1 MKPGLLVALL
11 TALAIGAAQATPLT
25 FSFSGTVDNDPFGVF
40 GSATFDGV
48 YTFDSGIPEVL
59 STPNSRGFA
68 DTGSAVS
75 MTVSFTGTLDPSI
88 AGPYVA
94 DTLNISVNNDFPG
107 PLDQYLVTGTSSI
120 DNLLAIELTL
130 DDFTGTAFSTLALP
144 LTPPSLSA
152 FTSVRFALFDGALDN
167 PVEAEGALRTL
178 ECVAGCRVV
187 LLPEPCTLLVLVA
200 ALGALGLSRKMRHA
214 TSARSALGHR

>member
-1 MKPGLLVALL
+1 
-11 TALAIGAAQATPLT
+11 
-25 FSFSGTVDNDPFGVF
+25 
-40 GSATFDGV
+40 
-48 YTFDSGIPEVL
+48 
-59 STPNSRGFA
+59 
-68 DTGSAVS
+68 
-75 MTVSFTGTLDPSI
+75 MTVSFTGTLDPSV
-88 AGPYVA
+88 AGPYIA
-94 DTLNISVNNDFPG
+94 DTLNITVNNDFPG

-144 LTPPSLSA
+144 LTPPSLGA
-152 FTSVRFALFDGALDN
+152 FTSVRFALFDGTLDN
-167 PVEAEGALRTL
+167 PVEAEGTLRTL

-187 LLPEPCTLLVLVA
+187 PLPEPCTLLVLVA